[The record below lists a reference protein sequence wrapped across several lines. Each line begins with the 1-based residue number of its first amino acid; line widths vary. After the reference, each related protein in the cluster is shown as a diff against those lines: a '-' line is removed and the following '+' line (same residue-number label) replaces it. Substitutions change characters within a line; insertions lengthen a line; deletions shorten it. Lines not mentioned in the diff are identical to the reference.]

1 MSYEN
6 LTLENL
12 AAACNGRYVGPEEKR
27 NVCVTAITTDSRKV
41 TEGCLFVAIRGARVD
56 GHRFISQVMKAGA
69 AAVLSE
75 QETGGSGLSIHSD
88 GILSAGGKGYR

>member
-1 MSYEN
+1 MKN

-69 AAVLSE
+69 AAGPVRGQASR
-75 QETGGSGLSIHSD
+75 GSWSRE
-88 GILSAGGKGYR
+88 AKV

>member
-1 MSYEN
+1 MKN

-56 GHRFISQVMKAGA
+56 GHRFISQVMKAGGCG
-69 AAVLSE
+69 SIIRTG
-75 QETGGSGLSIHSD
+75 TGGSGLSIHSG